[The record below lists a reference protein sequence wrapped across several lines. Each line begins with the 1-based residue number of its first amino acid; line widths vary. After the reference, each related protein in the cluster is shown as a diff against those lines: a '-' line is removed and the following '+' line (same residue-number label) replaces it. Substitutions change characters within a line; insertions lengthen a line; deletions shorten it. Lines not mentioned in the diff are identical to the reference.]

1 MHFLAKASI
10 FFLVPFLVSAGLHK
24 FYLSVT
30 EVRYSEESRSLQM
43 ITRIFID
50 DFEKSLEE
58 RYGIKAHLMT
68 EQEHKDIDSYIKK
81 YLEDKLSVT
90 INGKPAE
97 IKYIGKTYDVDVVKC
112 YMEIENVRYK
122 RLKTI
127 VITNRILYEIFEEQ
141 QNIVHFRLPD
151 KAKSFVFVKGNDK
164 GLLNF

>member
-10 FFLVPFLVSAGLHK
+10 FLLIPFLVSTGLHK

-30 EVRYSEESRSLQM
+30 EVRYSEESRSLQL
-43 ITRIFID
+43 IIRIFID

-68 EQEHKDIDSYIKK
+68 NEERKDVDRYIEK
-81 YLEDKLSVT
+81 YLNDKLSVK
-90 INGKPAE
+90 INGKPVE

-112 YMEIENVRYK
+112 YLEIENVRYK

-127 VITNRILYEIFEEQ
+127 TISNRILYEIFEEQ

-151 KAKSFVFVKGNDK
+151 KVKSFVFIKENDK
-164 GLLNF
+164 GVLNF